1 MTALSLISPSSFLL
15 CSNSIMQDPPPS
27 YSNVEH
33 SIFSSIRLCEI
44 FDLARQFEYNDALPQ
59 RTKHIFTIRLIEGI
73 LGGTR
78 EREIIIVDDALI
90 NSIAMA
96 GRLLKDAMQC
106 LESEAK
112 RYSANPLQ
120 AQIKLRPI
128 IDITDDPTPN
138 SHQPQNGLRILAQ
151 AALMEQ
157 THRDVPA
164 PEALQHSIHVPQIP
178 VQNAKAPRKDTC
190 TSDRASSLINTS
202 PDHRCVASLGT
213 SPRTPISASDPA
225 IQQPSSWINLFRSKA
240 AFGKTEEAQ
249 RAINLLSAIRSLES
263 FDLQNILRRADLPV
277 GGNKIE
283 LQMRLVECSSIFTSD
298 ITSKALT
305 FHLF

>member
-1 MTALSLISPSSFLL
+1 
-15 CSNSIMQDPPPS
+15 MQDPPPS
-27 YSNVEH
+27 YSNIKH

-44 FDLARQFEYNDALPQ
+44 FDLARQFEYNNTLPQ

-78 EREIIIVDDALI
+78 EGEIIIADDALI
-90 NSIAMA
+90 NSITMA
-96 GRLLKDAMQC
+96 GRLLKDAMQR

-112 RYSANPLQ
+112 RYSTNLLQ

-157 THRDVPA
+157 THGDVPA
-164 PEALQHSIHVPQIP
+164 PEALQQSIHVPQIP

-202 PDHRCVASLGT
+202 PDHRCVKSLST
-213 SPRTPISASDPA
+213 SPRTPISVSDPA
-225 IQQPSSWINLFRSKA
+225 IQQPISWINLFHSKA
-240 AFGKTEEAQ
+240 VFSKTKEAQ
-249 RAINLLSAIRSLES
+249 RAINLLSIIRSLES
-263 FDLQNILRRADLPV
+263 FNLQNILRRADLLV
-277 GGNKIE
+277 GRDKIK
-283 LQMRLVECSSIFTSD
+283 LQIRLVKYSSIFTSD
-298 ITSKALT
+298 ITSKQLT